1 MTDLFCLGSILVCF
15 SPATSPLFV
24 LMIAPLIESS
34 SRHLSDFK
42 VEILENNV
50 RNTSTIHLYTNI
62 AILYT
67 NVNCEG
73 LFYLKVYFNDVHIQE
88 EDTRHYN
95 SHMQPADDSTHS
107 IVHNLHQI

>member
-1 MTDLFCLGSILVCF
+1 
-15 SPATSPLFV
+15 
-24 LMIAPLIESS
+24 MIAPLIESS

-42 VEILENNV
+42 VEIMENNV

-67 NVNCEG
+67 NVYCEDT
-73 LFYLKVYFNDVHIQE
+73 FYLEVYFNDVHIQE